1 MPQSEF
7 RSFVPLSKL
16 HTVSGLGFLIHQ
28 TRVGAGPLSRGCFE
42 NDKWHWLHGKDL
54 GLMCSINGAAHPTTP
69 TTLSPLTHLHGWGAI
84 NLGQLKCPAMG
95 TPGCHR
101 GTAVLH
107 HVSQWEERPGLIL
120 EGRDQSWQNTRQ
132 KEKVLVTPHTPICV
146 CVRMRAKTH
155 RCLVT
160 CKAMWMQVPSMAQE
174 QNGLQW

>member
-101 GTAVLH
+101 GQQFCIMWVN
-107 HVSQWEERPGLIL
+107 ER
-120 EGRDQSWQNTRQ
+120 RDQGWFLRAVIRVDKTQGRRKKCLS
-132 KEKVLVTPHTPICV
+132 LLIHPFV
-146 CVRMRAKTH
+146 CVYA
-155 RCLVT
+155 C
-160 CKAMWMQVPSMAQE
+160 AQRLT
-174 QNGLQW
+174 GV